1 MNSAF
6 KIRYSRSLRHI
17 MQGFKHP
24 GPNFIHGLQKEKNMP
39 FISLGR
45 E

>member
-6 KIRYSRSLRHI
+6 KIRYYRSLCHI
-17 MQGFKHP
+17 MQGVRRP

-39 FISLGR
+39 LISLG
-45 E
+45 EK